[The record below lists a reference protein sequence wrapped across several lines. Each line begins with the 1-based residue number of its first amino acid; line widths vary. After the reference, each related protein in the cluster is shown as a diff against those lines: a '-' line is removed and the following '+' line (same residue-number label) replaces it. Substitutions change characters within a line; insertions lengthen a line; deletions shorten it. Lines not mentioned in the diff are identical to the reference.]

1 MSWLGI
7 PYPLSETK
15 FLDSGILSVSR
26 VPEIFVNTG
35 FGWDNVVGT
44 ILAAFVGALIPALIA
59 FYSIRKN
66 DVYSERLR
74 KQQKED
80 LEATI
85 NTQLKVSTL
94 SFNAQV
100 LSNNRQGWINN
111 VRDLTSDFVSLCED
125 FISSRYFYYKAFKQ
139 LDRFSA
145 QDEATREYR
154 DRTYEIKREIIKVKT
169 NIELMLNPNELTSKA
184 IFVAMNRIVSVI
196 NEDDFKHTLFRKD
209 GNSWVEYNKTKL
221 AFIKVMKRCLKTEW
235 KRVKNGE

>member
-7 PYPLSETK
+7 PYPLSQTT
-15 FLDSGILSVSR
+15 FLDSGILSVSK
-26 VPEIFVNTG
+26 VPEISVNTG

-66 DVYSERLR
+66 DVYSEKQR

-80 LEATI
+80 LDATI
-85 NTQLKVSTL
+85 NTQLKVSSL
-94 SFNAQV
+94 SFKAQV

-111 VRDLTSDFVSLCED
+111 VRDLTSEFVSLCED
-125 FISSRYFYYKAFKQ
+125 FISSRYFYYEAYNNRVRKGGH
-139 LDRFSA
+139 
-145 QDEATREYR
+145 DEVSREYR
-154 DRTYEIKREIIKVKT
+154 DRTYEIKRQIIKTKT

-196 NEDDFKHTLFRKD
+196 NEDDLKHTLFEKHGD
-209 GNSWVEYNKTKL
+209 SWNKYDKTKL
-221 AFIKVMKRCLKTEW
+221 AFIKVMKRCLKAEW

>member
-7 PYPLSETK
+7 PYPLSETT
-15 FLDSGILSVSR
+15 FLDSGILSVSK
-26 VPEIFVNTG
+26 VPEISVNTG

-66 DVYSERLR
+66 DLYSEKQRQ
-74 KQQKED
+74 QQKED
-80 LEATI
+80 LEASI
-85 NTQLKVSTL
+85 NTQLEVSSL

-111 VRDLTSDFVSLCED
+111 LRNLTAEFVSLCED
-125 FISSRYFYYKAFKQ
+125 FISSRYFFHKAYRK

-145 QDEATREYR
+145 HDEVTREYR
-154 DRTYEIKREIIKVKT
+154 DRTYEIKRQIIKTKT
-169 NIELMLNPNELTSKA
+169 NIELMLNPNELTSKS

-196 NEDDFKHTLFRKD
+196 NEDDFKHTLFKKH
-209 GNSWVEYNKTKL
+209 GESWETYDKTKF